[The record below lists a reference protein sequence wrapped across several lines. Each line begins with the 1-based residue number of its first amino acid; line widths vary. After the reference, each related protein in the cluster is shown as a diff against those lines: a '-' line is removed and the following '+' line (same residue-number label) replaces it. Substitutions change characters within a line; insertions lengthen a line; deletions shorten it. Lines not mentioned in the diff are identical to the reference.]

1 MKTNE
6 QIIERWSKTGMLDG
20 LPEDRKEM
28 VATSFEFLL
37 NYLVEN
43 DISNNGDIES
53 LSFPII
59 RRIGAVVDITTDD
72 IENIVQEI
80 KEQYYEYNTFDEE
93 LYENDKELAFCTE
106 FSEKKINEMKK

>member
-6 QIIERWSKTGMLDG
+6 QIIERWSKTEMLDG

-28 VATSFEFLL
+28 VATSFEYLL
-37 NYLVEN
+37 NFLMKN
-43 DISNNGDIES
+43 DISDNGDIES

-59 RRIGAVVDITTDD
+59 RRITGVIDITNDD
-72 IENIVQEI
+72 IKNIVKEI
-80 KEQYYEYNTFDEE
+80 NEQYYEYNTFDEK